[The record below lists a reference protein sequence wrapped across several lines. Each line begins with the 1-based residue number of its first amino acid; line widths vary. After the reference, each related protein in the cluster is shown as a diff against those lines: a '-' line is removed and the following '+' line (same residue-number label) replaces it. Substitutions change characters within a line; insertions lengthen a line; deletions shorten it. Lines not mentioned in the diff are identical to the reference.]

1 MKKQTME
8 FAVVTKK
15 SAVQQIGK
23 STIIQPKIDFRGG
36 EAKWFDDSKLLKNR
50 ISGQKERK

>member
-23 STIIQPKIDFRGG
+23 STIIQPKIAFKGG
-36 EAKWFDDSKLLKNR
+36 EVKWCDDSKLLKKNL
-50 ISGQKERK
+50 